1 MFSKK
6 VTSIFSIDFAI
17 SHLARAEQGAPE
29 RIPTT
34 NLLIRSQQTC
44 PREFELQMRITRG
57 EENSNWRRAG
67 GDATRFRFYSRNLKG
82 ESQQN
87 ADDGA
92 D

>member
-29 RIPTT
+29 RIRTT

-44 PREFELQMRITRG
+44 PREFELQNADHPWR
-57 EENSNWRRAG
+57 ENTNWRRAG
-67 GDATRFRFYSRNLKG
+67 GGATRFRFYSRNLKG

-87 ADDGA
+87 ADDGT

>member
-29 RIPTT
+29 RIRTT
-34 NLLIRSQQTC
+34 NLLIRSQQIC
-44 PREFELQMRITRG
+44 PREFELQMQITRG
-57 EENSNWRRAG
+57 ERIPIGDVLAATQLVFGSIAG
-67 GDATRFRFYSRNLKG
+67 ILKANLN
-82 ESQQN
+82 EMLTI
-87 ADDGA
+87 GA